1 VDFGDFFVQIV
12 SLLQAELMARMST
25 GDRERRSLRRRSPTG
40 DGERPRSEAGLREPA
55 GCEASAAA
63 PTTHESTT
71 VDRRGR
77 EEADTAR
84 RQDSETATRRAI
96 ERRLTARGVEAETR
110 LRVLGLFAREPR
122 PGLQPRQA
130 APDVDP
136 P

>member
-40 DGERPRSEAGLREPA
+40 DGELPRSEAGLREPA

-110 LRVLGLFAREPR
+110 LRVLGLFARGPR
-122 PGLQPRQA
+122 PGLQHRQPRT
-130 APDVDP
+130 
-136 P
+136 